1 MSGLPGEIATAAGR
15 RLTLREIDPGDMLD
29 LIEAAGSAMNGAS
42 ASAWLSYAQMVCS
55 VTAIDGVPVQMP
67 ASKAEVKEL
76 ARRIGNDGVAVLHPL
91 FGDEADGHA
100 AHGNETARSA
110 KN

>member
-1 MSGLPGEIATAAGR
+1 MSVLPHEVTTAEGR
-15 RLTLREIDPGDMLD
+15 RLALKEIDPGDMLD

-42 ASAWLSYAQMVCS
+42 ATSWLSYAQMICS

-67 ASKAEVKEL
+67 ASKEEVKEL
-76 ARRIGNDGVAVLHPL
+76 ARRIGNDGVAVLHP
-91 FGDEADGHA
+91 FFMEDEDA
-100 AHGNETARSA
+100 ERELVLSA

>member
-1 MSGLPGEIATAAGR
+1 MMPVEVVTASGRKLS
-15 RLTLREIDPGDMLD
+15 LREIDPGDMLD

-42 ASAWLSYAQMVCS
+42 ASSWLSYAQMVCS

-67 ASKAEVKEL
+67 ASKEEVKDL
-76 ARRIGNDGVAVLHPL
+76 ARRIGNEGVTALHPY
-91 FGDEADGHA
+91 FDADQDDA
-100 AHGNETARSA
+100 VESAA